1 MSSLGEGVRRHKVN
15 DLDTG
20 SLVKGIQQTQIFT
33 NKENLNTLPAPRCS
47 DLLTWFGHFSLT
59 RQDQNL

>member
-20 SLVKGIQQTQIFT
+20 GLVKGIQQTQIFT
-33 NKENLNTLPAPRCS
+33 NEENLVYPPSTQV
-47 DLLTWFGHFSLT
+47 F
-59 RQDQNL
+59 